1 MRFSK
6 FFALILASSVFI
18 APYASAEVGSVKLEQ
33 ADPSE
38 VANAVG
44 HYSRARSLLIAAIR
58 EFDKG
63 QKFADPSSLIDTSA
77 WRNTLSDRA
86 EDLEHILAPQPRV
99 SRSGIQY
106 QADSRLISEP
116 YQK

>member
-6 FFALILASSVFI
+6 SLFILAVGFLS
-18 APYASAEVGSVKLEQ
+18 VGSVNAETGTVKLER
-33 ADPSE
+33 ADPSQI
-38 VANAVG
+38 ANATG

-63 QKFADPSSLIDTSA
+63 QKFADPSSLIDTLA
-77 WRNTLSDRA
+77 WRNTLVDRA
-86 EDLEHILAPQPRV
+86 EDLEHILSPQPRV
-99 SRSGIQY
+99 SQSGIQY
-106 QADSRLISEP
+106 QADSRLVSDP